1 MSTIN
6 LPDLDQQAAVLQWYI
21 EAARAGVI
29 APDDPIHFKAG
40 LLAMD
45 LKVIAARV
53 TPKNTC
59 VLTYQDMARAINSRN
74 PGAKCRDTTLRK
86 LHVFQYLKDKDLG
99 GEFVTDQPG
108 KTKTKFS
115 ERAVTM
121 IAEHYP
127 ALLDYGWN
135 CDQARP
141 SPITR
146 CQAPGKACSVNS
158 FPER

>member
-59 VLTYQDMARAINSRN
+59 VLTYLDMARAINSRN

-86 LHVFQYLKDKDLG
+86 LNVLQYLEDKG
-99 GEFVTDQPG
+99 MAGEFITNLPG
-108 KTKTKFS
+108 KTKTMFS
-115 ERAVTM
+115 QRAIDFT
-121 IAEHYP
+121 AEHHLG
-127 ALLDYGWN
+127 LLAQGW
-135 CDQARP
+135 R
-141 SPITR
+141 
-146 CQAPGKACSVNS
+146 
-158 FPER
+158 E

>member
-1 MSTIN
+1 MSTVSTFN
-6 LPDLDQQAAVLQWYI
+6 LPDLNQRVAALQWYI
-21 EAARAGVI
+21 DAARAGAI
-29 APDDPIHFKAG
+29 APDDPIHIKTG
-40 LLAMD
+40 LLTMD
-45 LKVIAARV
+45 LQAVAARL

-59 VLTYQDMARAINSRN
+59 VLTYLDMARAINSRN
-74 PGAKCRDTTLRK
+74 PGAKCWDATLRK
-86 LHVFQYLKDKDLG
+86 LHVFQYLKDKGLG

-135 CDQARP
+135 C
-141 SPITR
+141 
-146 CQAPGKACSVNS
+146 
-158 FPER
+158 